1 LSGVVAG
8 NVDLRIRPPAGE
20 PEGAL
25 ILNHGRATDENDLF
39 GLLDEFD
46 PDRRLLGVTT
56 GAPVRGIPPGGRHWY
71 IVERVGYPHPQTFE
85 LSYRLLTES
94 LDHLLAEHALD
105 WSRAVIGGF
114 SQGAVM
120 SYAVALGAGRPL
132 PAGLI
137 ALSGFIP
144 EVEGWEP
151 EFAGRGALRTLVH
164 HGALDPVIS
173 VAFGRAAASSLR
185 AGGIDAVYIE
195 SEAGHSLPPEVIDP
209 ARRIINRAIFSATET
224 GAQAQSGG

>member
-1 LSGVVAG
+1 MNGDVVG
-8 NVDLRIRPPAGE
+8 DVDLRIRPPAGD
-20 PEGAL
+20 PAGAL
-25 ILNHGRATDENDLF
+25 ILNHGRGTDENDLF

-46 PDRRLLGVTT
+46 PARRLLGVTT
-56 GAPVRGIPPGGRHWY
+56 GAPLRGIPPGGRHWY
-71 IVERVGYPHPQTFE
+71 IVERVGYPHPQTFQ

-94 LDHLLAEHALD
+94 LDQLLAENSLD
-105 WSRAVIGGF
+105 WSQAVIGGF

-151 EFAGRGALRTLVH
+151 DFAGRGSLPTLVH
-164 HGALDPVIS
+164 HGARDPVIS
-173 VAFGRAAASSLR
+173 VAFGRAAANTLR
-185 AGGIDAVYIE
+185 AGGIDATYLE
-195 SEAGHSLPPEVIDP
+195 TDAAHSLPPEVIDP
-209 ARRIINRAIFSATET
+209 ARRIIDRAVLSAT
-224 GAQAQSGG
+224 GAGS